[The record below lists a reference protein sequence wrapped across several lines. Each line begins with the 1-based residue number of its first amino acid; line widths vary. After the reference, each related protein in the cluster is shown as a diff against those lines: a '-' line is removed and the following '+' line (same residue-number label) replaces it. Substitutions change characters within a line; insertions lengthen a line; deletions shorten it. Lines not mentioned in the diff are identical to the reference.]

1 MQQVL
6 QAVPAAPIN
15 SNASIVACLGEAA
28 AIYAQNKHRGGA
40 SGKKGTRYEDF
51 FIAHKVAEIATSHFA
66 NPATH
71 WPFLGGQTRGFVD
84 DAVLISPQKTEYYQL
99 KNVANIS
106 WTAGDHPIS
115 TDFHYQYTLA
125 THERQVAPC
134 ATLVVSSTEQV
145 AAMRASMPAQIAAY
159 SSVVYFPYNDSLN
172 RLVLENEALHGPL
185 IALSKS
191 SAPTKDELAGVLG
204 VLIIGCMNN
213 PEGASID
220 AILRSANGCV
230 PSLLRVEDL
239 IDERAALRAQFVSIL
254 AQIAGLSYDVSK
266 GFFSWSAFGTSGV
279 LPFSCRDPQ
288 FVQFQE
294 NVEQVAPTTFDGF
307 EELLP

>member
-1 MQQVL
+1 MQPVL
-6 QAVPAAPIN
+6 LAVPSAPIN
-15 SNASIVACLGEAA
+15 SSASIIACLGEAA
-28 AIYAQNKHRGGA
+28 AEYAQRKQRGGA

-51 FIAHKVAEIATSHFA
+51 FIAHKVAEIAASHFT
-66 NPATH
+66 NPVTS

-84 DAVLISPQKTEYYQL
+84 DAVLSSPQKTEYYQL
-99 KNVANIS
+99 KNVGNVS

-115 TDFHYQYTLA
+115 TDFQYQYTLA
-125 THERQVAPC
+125 THERQADPRT
-134 ATLVVSSTEQV
+134 TLVMSSAAQV
-145 AAMRASMPAQIAAY
+145 AAMQASMPNQISAH
-159 SSVVYFPYNDSLN
+159 SSTVYFPYSDSLN
-172 RLVLENEALHGPL
+172 RLVLENEALHEPL

-191 SAPTKDELAGVLG
+191 NAPTKDELVGVLG

-220 AILRSANGCV
+220 TILRSANSCA
-230 PSLLRVEDL
+230 PSLLRVEGL
-239 IDERAALRAQFVSIL
+239 IDEPVTLRAQFVSIL
-254 AQIAGLSYDVSK
+254 AQISGLTYDVSK
-266 GFFSWSAFGTSGV
+266 GFFSWSGFGMTGV